1 MGERPEPL
9 EAKTMKSVQRTI
21 RLEECSFSVPNTQF
35 IEDSDVDGTLESLD
49 ERLHTGRLRTPP
61 M

>member
-49 ERLHTGRLRTPP
+49 ERLHTGGLRTPP
-61 M
+61 I

>member
-21 RLEECSFSVPNTQF
+21 RLEECSFSVANTQF
-35 IEDSDVDGTLESLD
+35 IEDSDIDGTLESLD
-49 ERLHTGRLRTPP
+49 ERLHTGGLRTPP